1 MEHAGSGEG
10 FLHALEMSAV
20 GEAMRQ
26 SLVLYPAVE
35 TIHIIGFSILV
46 GSIIAFDFR
55 VLGFGRSIP
64 LDAAARLLLRVA
76 WLGFAI
82 AVPMGLLLFTT
93 EATSIAENPSFR
105 VKLALIIL
113 AGINMLVFHLG
124 PWRRVASWA
133 GGAAPGAARTGA
145 VLSMMLW
152 LGVLAGGRLIAY
164 F

>member
-1 MEHAGSGEG
+1 MGHGGEGGG

-26 SLVLYPAVE
+26 ALMLYPAVE
-35 TIHIIGFSILV
+35 TLHIVGFSILV
-46 GSIIAFDFR
+46 GSIVAFDLR
-55 VLGFGRSIP
+55 VLGFGRGIP
-64 LDAAARLLLRVA
+64 LEAAARLLLRLA

-82 AVPMGLLLFTT
+82 ALPMGLLLFTA

-105 VKLALIIL
+105 VKMALIGL
-113 AGINMLVFHLG
+113 AGINMVVFHFG
-124 PWRRVASWA
+124 PWRSVSSWA
-133 GGAAPGAARTGA
+133 NGAAPGAARNGA
-145 VLSMMLW
+145 LASMALW